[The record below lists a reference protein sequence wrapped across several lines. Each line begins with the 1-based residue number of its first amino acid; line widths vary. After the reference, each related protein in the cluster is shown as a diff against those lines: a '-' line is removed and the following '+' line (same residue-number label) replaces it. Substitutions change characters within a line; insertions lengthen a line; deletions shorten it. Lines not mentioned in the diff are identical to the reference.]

1 MNREAFSKWLKTIK
15 KLDDGTCKARTANC
29 LRIEKYY
36 GDLDEIYENDQCA
49 SLLIDLTYS
58 TKDNANN
65 IPPKHKIPIDGN
77 KYTGTQTLRSALKLF
92 IEFKE
97 NKLLSDIKTM
107 PEVVPDEHDGSYELI
122 RETVNSLANTPI
134 ERLDVPDLELL
145 YFMAVGTW
153 KGGEK
158 FRLEKIKKS
167 NLPIE
172 EKEHLTAVFN
182 RVVEKAKKHEYQ
194 NTVGQW
200 SVGMFGTGFYSFR
213 SDKENAQKF
222 LSLCIEISKIDDE
235 DKILDSAE
243 EALKTGIKGMQTA
256 AASIILHCLKPN
268 VFPVINNAMV
278 EAAVLLEGEGV
289 TLTKPKELTSYIQNA
304 RSIKKFRDEKCQFQN
319 FRALDMKFW
328 DISELEADEAD
339 EDFDPSFVDDEITYN
354 EDIGITKEQWLAML
368 TDKDVFKRKDRE
380 LMLHFYNSGGQ
391 ATASELATAT
401 GQHPSSFNAP
411 VVALAKRVA
420 NYTNCHVPK
429 RPDGKARWWHVIF
442 NGFYKDNGHFNW
454 ILREELK
461 AAVSEVHHKING
473 LTASDVEDNGQDSD
487 STVNYWWL
495 NASPKIWSFNNIE
508 VGQSVDYTSI
518 NENGNRRKIF
528 KNFEDVKEGDLVIG
542 YESYPVKAI
551 VAICRIARAHDGESI
566 KVEKLENLINP
577 IEYSRLTTI
586 EELEDMEYFK
596 TPRGSLFKLTK
607 SEFDEIMDIIREE
620 TPVPSAIS
628 TSAYTKED
636 FLEEVFMDEDKYDQV
651 CGLLRYKKNIILQ
664 GAPGV
669 GKTFVA
675 KRLAYSIMNER
686 DYSRVEMVQFHQS
699 YSYEDFIM
707 GYRPEEQG
715 FKLKYGIFYRFCK
728 KAQNDP
734 NRAYYFIIDEIN
746 RGNLSKI
753 FGELLMLIEADK
765 RGDNYAL
772 PLTYTESKFYV
783 PKNVYIIGTMNTA
796 DRSLAMIDYAL
807 RRRFCFIDME
817 AAFTNL
823 NFKGFI
829 ENKNN
834 ELATII
840 IDRISKLNVAI
851 ESDPSL
857 GKGFCIGHSYFCTKE
872 DTMSINDYENIIRY
886 EIIPQLSEYWF
897 DEPDKVRE
905 WTTRLLG

>member
-1 MNREAFSKWLKTIK
+1 MNKEAFSKWLKVIK
-15 KLDDGTCKARTANC
+15 KLDDRTCKARTANC

-36 GDLDEIYENDQCA
+36 GDLDEIYEDDQCA
-49 SLLIDLTYS
+49 SLLSDLTYS
-58 TKDNANN
+58 TNDNTNN

-77 KYTGTQTLRSALKLF
+77 QYTGTQTLRNALRLF
-92 IEFKE
+92 VEFKE
-97 NKLLSDIKTM
+97 NKLLSDIRTM
-107 PEVVPDEHDGSYELI
+107 PDVVPDKHDGSYELV

-134 ERLDVPDLELL
+134 DRLDVPDLELL
-145 YFMAVGTW
+145 YFMAVSTS

-167 NLPIE
+167 SLPIE
-172 EKEHLTAVFN
+172 EKERLTAVFK
-182 RVVEKAKKHEYQ
+182 RVIEKAKKHEYQ

-222 LSLCIEISKIDDE
+222 LSLCIKISQVEDE
-235 DKILDSAE
+235 DKILDIAE

-268 VFPVINNAMV
+268 VFPIINSAIV

-289 TLTKPKELTSYIQNA
+289 TLTKPKELTSYIENV
-304 RSIKKFRDEKCQFQN
+304 RSIKKFRDKKCQFRN

-328 DISELEADEAD
+328 DISELK
-339 EDFDPSFVDDEITYN
+339 T
-354 EDIGITKEQWLAML
+354 
-368 TDKDVFKRKDRE
+368 
-380 LMLHFYNSGGQ
+380 
-391 ATASELATAT
+391 
-401 GQHPSSFNAP
+401 
-411 VVALAKRVA
+411 
-420 NYTNCHVPK
+420 
-429 RPDGKARWWHVIF
+429 
-442 NGFYKDNGHFNW
+442 
-454 ILREELK
+454 EEK
-461 AAVSEVHHKING
+461 
-473 LTASDVEDNGQDSD
+473 GQDSG
-487 STVNYWWL
+487 SAVNYWWL

-508 VGQSVDYTSI
+508 VRQLVDYTSI

-528 KNFEDVKEGDLVIG
+528 KNFEDAKEGDLVIG

-551 VAICRIARAHDGESI
+551 VAICRIARAHDGECI

-577 IEYSRLTTI
+577 IEYSRLASI
-586 EELEDMEYFK
+586 EELKDMEYFK

-620 TPVPSAIS
+620 TPAPSAVL
-628 TSAYTKED
+628 TSSYTKED
-636 FLEEVFMDEDKYDQV
+636 FLEEVFMEEEQYDQI
-651 CGLLRYKKNIILQ
+651 CGLLKYKKNIILQ
-664 GAPGV
+664 GPPGV

-675 KRLAYSIMNER
+675 KRFAYSMMNER
-686 DYSRVEMVQFHQS
+686 DGSRVEMVQFHQS

-765 RGDNYAL
+765 RGDSYAV

-807 RRRFCFIDME
+807 RRRFCFIDMK
-817 AAFTNL
+817 AAFNNL

-840 IDRISKLNVAI
+840 IDRIGRLNVAI

-872 DTMSINDYENIIRY
+872 DTMTINDYENIIRY

>member
-1 MNREAFSKWLKTIK
+1 MNKEAFSKWLRTIK
-15 KLDDGTCKARTANC
+15 KLDDGTCKARIANC

-36 GDLDEIYENDQCA
+36 GDLDEIYEHNQYL
-49 SLLIDLTYS
+49 SLMKDLTYS
-58 TKDNANN
+58 TKDNTND
-65 IPPKHKIPIDGN
+65 IPPKHKIPIEGN
-77 KYTGTQTLRSALKLF
+77 KYTGTQTLRNALRLF

-97 NKLLSDIKTM
+97 NKLLSEIKTM
-107 PEVVPDEHDGSYELI
+107 PDVVPDEHDGSYELI
-122 RETVNSLANTPI
+122 KETINSLANTPTD
-134 ERLDVPDLELL
+134 RLDVPDLELL

-172 EKEHLTAVFN
+172 EKERLTAAFN
-182 RVVEKAKKHEYQ
+182 RVIVKAKKHEYQ
-194 NTVGQW
+194 NIVGQW
-200 SVGMFGTGFYSFR
+200 SVGMFGTGFYSFK

-222 LSLCIEISKIDDE
+222 LSLCIEISQVDNE
-235 DKILDSAE
+235 DNILNMAE

-268 VFPVINNAMV
+268 VFPIINNGMV
-278 EAAVLLEGEGV
+278 EAAVLLESEGV
-289 TLTKPKELTSYIQNA
+289 TLAKPKELTSYIQNA
-304 RSIKKFRDEKCQFQN
+304 RSIKEFRDEKCQFRN

-328 DISELEADEAD
+328 DVSESKADEED
-339 EDFDPSFVDDEITYN
+339 DFDSGLATDESIYD
-354 EDIGITKEQWLAML
+354 EDIGIAKEQWLAML
-368 TDKDVFKRKDRE
+368 TDNGVFKGKDRK
-380 LMLHFYNSGGQ
+380 LMLHIYNSGGQ
-391 ATASELATAT
+391 ATATELAAAT
-401 GQHPSSFNAP
+401 GLHPSSFNAP
-411 VVALAKRVA
+411 VVALARRVA
-420 NYTNCHVPK
+420 NHTKCHVPK
-429 RPDGKARWWHVIF
+429 RPDGKERWWNVLF
-442 NGFYKDNGHFNW
+442 NGRYKDNGQFNW
-454 ILREELK
+454 ILRDGLK
-461 AAVSEVHHKING
+461 AAVSEIHQQLKG
-473 LTASDVEDNGQDSD
+473 LIASDPEENGQVRE
-487 STVNYWWL
+487 TEINYWWL

-508 VGQSVDYTSI
+508 IGQSVHYTSI

-577 IEYSRLTTI
+577 IEYSRLTAI
-586 EELEDMEYFK
+586 EELKDMEYFK
-596 TPRGSLFKLTK
+596 TPRGSLFRLTK
-607 SEFDEIMDIIREE
+607 QEFDEIMDIIREE
-620 TPVPSAIS
+620 TPASSAAS
-628 TSAYTKED
+628 TSSYTKED
-636 FLEEVFMDEDKYDQV
+636 FLEEVFMDEEQYDQI
-651 CGLLRYKKNIILQ
+651 CGLLKYKKNIILQ

-675 KRLAYSIMNER
+675 KRLAYSMMKER
-686 DYSRVEMVQFHQS
+686 DDNRVEMVQFHQS

-715 FKLKYGIFYRFCK
+715 FKLRYGIFYRFCK

-734 NRAYYFIIDEIN
+734 TRAYYFIIDEIN

-765 RGDNYAL
+765 RGDTYAV

-817 AAFTNL
+817 AAFNNL

-834 ELATII
+834 ELAAII
-840 IDRISKLNVAI
+840 VDRISKLNLAI
-851 ESDPSL
+851 ESDSSL

-872 DTMSINDYENIIRY
+872 DTMTIDDYENIIRY
-886 EIIPQLSEYWF
+886 EVIPQLSEYWF